1 MARTR
6 AREILVDLSLPL
18 RMEGEKIQISV
29 VNIKQTN
36 LQSSMFLLRMTQIG
50 VVSFGNECAHPDYP
64 GVYTRVSYVLWWIR
78 RYAEDSGETVWSSD
92 CAAATF
98 PDGKSSKLGKS
109 GFAPKPMHC
118 GRRGGHSQS
127 QHLFCIFCIVT
138 NDSHNSPCSEV
149 EAKALSHSW
158 RAI

>member
-1 MARTR
+1 
-6 AREILVDLSLPL
+6 
-18 RMEGEKIQISV
+18 
-29 VNIKQTN
+29 
-36 LQSSMFLLRMTQIG
+36 MFLLRMTQIG

-109 GFAPKPMHC
+109 GFAPKPNALWEIL
-118 GRRGGHSQS
+118 
-127 QHLFCIFCIVT
+127 HLHFLALLLPSCYYPHIAHTRSSTDLNSFFIFIII
-138 NDSHNSPCSEV
+138 
-149 EAKALSHSW
+149 SW
-158 RAI
+158 LFHIKTTKTSNI